1 MVYYTTM
8 KTLGPIVLD
17 SLRHVSDII
26 DEDYSKWN
34 NPHSKCEYD
43 IDYNPNY
50 IFEVKTK
57 GANII

>member
-1 MVYYTTM
+1 M

-17 SLRHVSDII
+17 SLRYVSDII
-26 DEDYSKWN
+26 DEDYSKWDSL
-34 NPHSKCEYD
+34 HSKYEYD

-50 IFEVKTK
+50 IFEVKSK